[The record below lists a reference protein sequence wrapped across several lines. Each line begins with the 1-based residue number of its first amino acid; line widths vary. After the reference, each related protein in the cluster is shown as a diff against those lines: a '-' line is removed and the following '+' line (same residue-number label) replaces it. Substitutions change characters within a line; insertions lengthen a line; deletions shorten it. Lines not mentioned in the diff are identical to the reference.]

1 MNKKVKKIM
10 SLVVTFI
17 LTLGIVRLPVYAQ
30 STLPKITGVSLTSDG
45 ILSWDVVSGAD
56 SYWIGLNG
64 SSVSNGN
71 NTTFDLH
78 DTSQINENTPEI
90 CTLVIEAYNSSSDEY
105 VARYNCRIK
114 YSSAT
119 DTFDLL
125 PIKECSVKFYTDKNT
140 LYQEQTVEEGALAQ
154 EIDTP
159 EDKECYIFSGWEYED
174 GTPYAFGNV
183 ITDDT
188 NLYTIWTPTHDLEK
202 VEAKPATETQTGNK
216 EYYVCAKCGKLFLE
230 DSTNEV
236 SLADVTIPALG
247 TKPNNPTTPDV
258 PAALDKPDNPT
269 TPDVPATP
277 DIPSFNPVTDEEG
290 CFAEY
295 QGFKFY
301 IDDDEN
307 ITCRTAAD
315 GKPVIN
321 DFKCDGTYTYY
332 FQFDGT
338 AMKDRLTYHPD
349 GDHVIYFDAN
359 GHEVFNDFANVK
371 KTIAGDEVDD
381 YCFFNV
387 FGYMYV
393 DVVTYDK
400 TGTVLYYAN
409 AYGVLERGKWFQF
422 SDNVTWADGR
432 EGTEFIGGYGCANA
446 DGTLLVNTQTTDWE
460 GKSCYLQGNGV
471 ALY

>member
-1 MNKKVKKIM
+1 M

-17 LTLGIVRLPVYAQ
+17 LTLGIVRLSAHAQ
-30 STLPKITGVSLTSDG
+30 SVLPKITGVSLTSNG

-56 SYWIGLNG
+56 IY
-64 SSVSNGN
+64 SVGVDNNYIPDISNP
-71 NTTFDLH
+71 FDLH
-78 DTSQINENTPEI
+78 NTSMFNEFTPEI
-90 CTLVIEAYNSSSDEY
+90 CPLEIDAYDSTGNCI
-105 VARYNCRIK
+105 ARYNFRAK
-114 YSSAT
+114 YNYAT
-119 DTFDLL
+119 DTFELL

-140 LYQEQTVEEGALAQ
+140 LYNEQTVEEGGFAQ
-154 EIDTP
+154 EIEDP
-159 EDKECYIFSGWEYED
+159 ESEECYKYGGWKYED

-216 EYYVCAKCGKLFLE
+216 DYYVCAKCGKLFLE

-247 TKPNNPTTPDV
+247 TKPET
-258 PAALDKPDNPT
+258 PDNPT
-269 TPDVPATP
+269 TPDMPATP
-277 DIPSFNPVTDEEG
+277 DNPSFNPVTDEEG

-400 TGTVLYYAN
+400 TGTLLYYAN

-422 SDNVTWADGR
+422 SDNVTWADGHD
-432 EGTEFIGGYGCANA
+432 GTEFVGGYGYANA
-446 DGTLLVNTQTTDWE
+446 DGTLLVNTQATDWE